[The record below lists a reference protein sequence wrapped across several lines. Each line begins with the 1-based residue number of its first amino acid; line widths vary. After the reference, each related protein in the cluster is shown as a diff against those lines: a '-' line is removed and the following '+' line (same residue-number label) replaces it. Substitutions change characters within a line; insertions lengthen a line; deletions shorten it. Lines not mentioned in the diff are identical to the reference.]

1 MKDKLVKFWLL
12 VVVSVSGMY
21 LVSYL
26 TKRSYSKKLSEKSM
40 LISKYQSRMNELCIE
55 LHGRDNM
62 IEMLEDELNRVRALS
77 VSSIAVGR

>member
-1 MKDKLVKFWLL
+1 
-12 VVVSVSGMY
+12 
-21 LVSYL
+21 
-26 TKRSYSKKLSEKSM
+26 M

-77 VSSIAVGR
+77 VSPIAVGR

>member
-1 MKDKLVKFWLL
+1 MKDKIVKLCL
-12 VVVSVSGMY
+12 SVVVSVSGMY

-55 LHGRDNM
+55 LHERDNM